1 MYAAVRF
8 SIVMYGSACLST
20 KEARGRTG
28 ISDLV
33 YLIAHSRGG
42 ATRLF
47 ETIVPGYEGL
57 ETRQTR
63 KMILIKIDLSLDRR
77 FENYELPVRTFSGK
91 QTTVPA
97 DLVHVGL
104 DLLMHGVGRNA
115 LIFTAR
121 LTRG

>member
-1 MYAAVRF
+1 VGKDTTWTNVCSCQVFHRYVRK
-8 SIVMYGSACLST
+8 CLSKT
-20 KEARGRTG
+20 
-28 ISDLV
+28 
-33 YLIAHSRGG
+33 LIAHSRGG